1 MYTIGPSDIHGNG
14 VRLTQDVPAGT
25 CIGLAIEFT
34 PDIAITKMGSMVN
47 HSAHPTAHL
56 VPVAGGWALH
66 TCRMLK
72 VGSEVTADYNVGPS
86 FIQCADLAWDKAYV
100 VSRHMRKAA
109 VAAYARL
116 QKNAGLTNVL
126 INLARMETA
135 AAKLARLKIDPKKL
149 SAALTDKTPMSPKA
163 FRKELDAAFYS
174 LVYGRPLGPAAT
186 TTPAVVP
193 KPVVPPPAFVPK
205 PTTPAKPVVPKP
217 APVAPP
223 KPKMTQPDLPGF
235 SLTSSRKPQRR

>member
-25 CIGLAIEFT
+25 RIGLAIEFT

-47 HSAHPTAHL
+47 HSTHPTAHL

-72 VGSEVTADYNVGPS
+72 AGSEVTADYNVGPA

-109 VAAYARL
+109 VAAYDRL

-135 AAKLARLKIDPKKL
+135 AAKLARRKIDPKKL

-163 FRKELDAAFYS
+163 FRKELDATVYR
-174 LVYGRPLGPAAT
+174 LVHGGQL
-186 TTPAVVP
+186 
-193 KPVVPPPAFVPK
+193 VPPAPAKPAFVPQ
-205 PTTPAKPVVPKP
+205 PPAPAKPVVPKP

-235 SLTSSRKPQRR
+235 SLSSSRKPQRR